1 MPEALLERSGRRAER
16 QFRGTLMRATAILDV
31 EREARLGERV
41 SPGHI
46 QISEGSHRK
55 STRQDSQ
62 S

>member
-1 MPEALLERSGRRAER
+1 MPEALLERSGRRAEK

-55 STRQDSQ
+55 STR
-62 S
+62 